1 MPGLRYSQSELEIVP
16 YLFVEGGTGALVE
29 AAGGV
34 LVSSGLLQPVSII
47 PRARPNSTTRVDILF
62 IGTRN
67 LYQNPGSDKQNI
79 RILELA
85 IPRRFGVFFD
95 YFWGIQPTF
104 RLA

>member
-47 PRARPNSTTRVDILF
+47 PTARPTNTIRVDILF

-67 LYQNPGSDKQNI
+67 FYQKPLSDKQKYLVIPWVSSFGYFVCQI
-79 RILELA
+79 RL
-85 IPRRFGVFFD
+85 
-95 YFWGIQPTF
+95 
-104 RLA
+104 